1 MILTLKNNFFD
12 VFGAISNFSLRD
24 FTWNTYIRY
33 AIPQI
38 KNSIEILKKAEKQ
51 RKELTTE
58 ELQMEIAFTQELL
71 SHLLKIEML
80 LQQIDE
86 YEFKPV
92 ALHFIKA
99 LKRYQL
105 SLEDELENKV
115 FFYNARI
122 NQSRIIAKYLD

>member
-38 KNSIEILKKAEKQ
+38 KNSIEILKRSEKQ

-58 ELQMEIAFTQELL
+58 ELQMEIAFAQELL
-71 SHLLKIEML
+71 SRLLKIEIL
-80 LQQIDE
+80 LQEIDE
-86 YEFKPV
+86 DEFKPV
-92 ALHFIKA
+92 ALHFIEA

>member
-38 KNSIEILKKAEKQ
+38 KNSIEILKRSEKQ

-58 ELQMEIAFTQELL
+58 ELQMEIAFAQELL
-71 SHLLKIEML
+71 SHLLKIEIL
-80 LQQIDE
+80 LQEIDE
-86 YEFKPV
+86 DEFKPV
-92 ALHFIKA
+92 ALHFIEA